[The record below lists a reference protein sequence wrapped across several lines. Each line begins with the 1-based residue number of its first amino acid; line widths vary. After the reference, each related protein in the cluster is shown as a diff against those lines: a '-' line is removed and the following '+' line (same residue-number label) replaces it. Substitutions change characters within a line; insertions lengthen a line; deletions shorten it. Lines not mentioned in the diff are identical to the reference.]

1 MLFSSLGEEAAGA
14 WGADVAIMVVA
25 ESVSDCCEVQRIL
38 AKFLPA
44 DPFALRDF

>member
-1 MLFSSLGEEAAGA
+1 MLFASLGEEAAGA
-14 WGADVAIMVVA
+14 WGADVAMVVA
-25 ESVSDCCEVQRIL
+25 ESVSHCCEVQRIL